1 MAKRV
6 SALPCRRYPGYLT
19 QTGRPPESLP
29 DELWSF
35 EIRNQD
41 FMIFRFYVILLDSS
55 SIYDLRR
62 FKNRRIIVVIIFHFR
77 LDIYTFLHIFHL
89 QFSITIFNYDIMADS
104 RKISVKIEC
113 TCSDINYIFLSSLI
127 LYSLFS
133 ISNLLLRQLFHAMSS
148 LWACSNSRD
157 ALHLNYV
164 HVVGYESRNSS
175 PCRRA
180 GKARRW
186 KPGKNVRGLSGR
198 NVT

>member
-77 LDIYTFLHIFHL
+77 PDIYTFLHIFH
-89 QFSITIFNYDIMADS
+89 NYDIMADS

-113 TCSDINYIFLSSLI
+113 TCSDVNYIFLSSLI

-148 LWACSNSRD
+148 L
-157 ALHLNYV
+157 
-164 HVVGYESRNSS
+164 
-175 PCRRA
+175 
-180 GKARRW
+180 
-186 KPGKNVRGLSGR
+186 
-198 NVT
+198 